1 MLYTMPARAIPL
13 RFDDE
18 TLERIARLERL
29 YAAAHGLQVS
39 RSEVLRLI
47 FARGIAVLENEL
59 DWSALP
65 AKDRPKAPRNK
76 TSKR

>member
-1 MLYTMPARAIPL
+1 MLYTMARAIPL

-18 TLERIARLERL
+18 TLERIARFERL
-29 YAAAHGLQVS
+29 YAAAHGLKVS

-65 AKDRPKAPRNK
+65 AKDRPKAPK
-76 TSKR
+76 TKPKR